1 MYDFLL
7 TFPPHSKIEK
17 LVCHDETP
25 TEVAFPEKVPYQI
38 LYSMHTL
45 KSCLL
50 RQLQNVGLLCSL
62 VVQASRLTRR
72 LGHRKPAFHL

>member
-7 TFPPHSKIEK
+7 TFPPHSNVEK

-25 TEVAFPEKVPYQI
+25 IEVAFPEKVPYQI

-50 RQLQNVGLLCSL
+50 RQLDNVGRPSLLD
-62 VVQASRLTRR
+62 VQA
-72 LGHRKPAFHL
+72 